1 MNSIPIKNLAVD
13 TVFDK
18 PVYLDQKYMIL
29 APEVPV
35 SKTLLRDLITWE
47 FREVWSDGS
56 PRSLSEPAEAAL
68 GAPPE
73 TGTAAAAAAAA
84 TAKGDEALGSPGQ
97 DRETLRQVT
106 EFYNKF
112 VAYVD
117 QVFTKYVTR
126 NDLNIQEI
134 SNRVKELCDFAKE
147 NRRFLLRVQ
156 DSGAANRNYLVS
168 HSVKSTI
175 LAIILGSYLKLQPH
189 KLIELGVAAL
199 LHEIGMVRLPPQ
211 LYMTERQLTP
221 QEKKNIFTHPVHG
234 YNILREFSF
243 PLAVCLASLE
253 HHERVNGQGYPRKLS
268 GDKIS
273 PYSKIIAVACSYDA
287 IVSSRPYKAAKDGYS
302 GMVDMLKNEGK
313 QYDETVIRALVYS
326 LSIFPIGSFV
336 LLSDGRTAQV
346 VETNQADPRFPIV
359 TVLGDKAP
367 EGKSA
372 FVHTSADGLAVKRI
386 LSKDEAAAVSGS

>member
-13 TVFDK
+13 SVFDK

-35 SKTLLRDLITWE
+35 SKSLLRDLITWE

-56 PRSLSEPAEAAL
+56 PRSLSEPVEATPGEAAP
-68 GAPPE
+68 GAAVVKADEPF
-73 TGTAAAAAAAA
+73 GTQ
-84 TAKGDEALGSPGQ
+84 GQ
-97 DRETLRQVT
+97 DKETLRHVT

-211 LYMTERQLTP
+211 LYMTDRQLTP

-253 HHERVNGQGYPRKLS
+253 HHERVNGQGYPRNLS

-359 TVLGDKAP
+359 NVLGEKLQ
-367 EGKSA
+367 EGKSS
-372 FVHTSADGLAVKRI
+372 FLRTGVDGLSVKRI
-386 LSKDEAAAVSGS
+386 LSKEEAAAITEK

>member
-1 MNSIPIKNLAVD
+1 MNAIPIKNLAVD

-18 PVYLDQKYMIL
+18 PVYLDLKYILL

-35 SKTLLRDLITWE
+35 TKALLRDLITWE
-47 FREVWSDGS
+47 FREVHSDGTQ
-56 PRSLSEPAEAAL
+56 RSIAQEEPLPEDSGAAES
-68 GAPPE
+68 G
-73 TGTAAAAAAAA
+73 AAAKEAKDEDLFA
-84 TAKGDEALGSPGQ
+84 TAGQ
-97 DRETLRQVT
+97 DKVILRTVT

-112 VAYVD
+112 TAYVD

-134 SNRVKELCDFAKE
+134 SNRVKELCDFIHE
-147 NRRFLLRVQ
+147 NRRFVLRVQ
-156 DSGAANRNYLVS
+156 DMGASNRNYLVS
-168 HSVKSTI
+168 HSVKSCI
-175 LAIILGSYLKLQPH
+175 LSIVLGSYLKFQPH

-243 PLAVCLASLE
+243 PLAICLASLE
-253 HHERVNGQGYPRKLS
+253 HHERNNGQGYPRNLS
-268 GDKIS
+268 GEKIS

-287 IVSSRPYKAAKDGYS
+287 LTSSRPYKAAKDSYS

-313 QYDETVIRALVYS
+313 QYEEAIIRALVYS
-326 LSIFPIGSFV
+326 LSIYPIGSFV

-346 VETNQADPRFPIV
+346 VETNLADPRFPIV
-359 TVLGDKAP
+359 SVAGEAVG
-367 EGKSA
+367 EGQGSFMRTGA
-372 FVHTSADGLAVKRI
+372 EGVTVKRI
-386 LSKDEAAAVSGS
+386 LSKDEAAAFLGK